1 MKFSLD
7 FELLLYGIMLVG
19 LGAVACWLVPE
30 HGFATGL
37 TGVVAG
43 VVTSFWAVLGLLG
56 FRKRRATIGTLVAV
70 NLALLVQAGSA
81 WLAVTEGTAALK
93 PVAVILTLLLGFG
106 LGQLIGFLKEDRPS
120 R

>member
-19 LGAVACWLVPE
+19 LGAGAYWLVPD
-30 HGFATGL
+30 HGYTTVL
-37 TGVVAG
+37 TGVAAG
-43 VVTSFWAVLGLLG
+43 VATSFWAVLGLLG
-56 FRKRRATIGTLVAV
+56 FRKRRATIGTLGAV
-70 NLALLVQAGSA
+70 ILALLVQAGSA
-81 WLAVTEGTAALK
+81 WLAVKAGTTALK

-106 LGQLIGFLKEDRPS
+106 LGQLISFLKEDRPT